1 MTKKNK
7 GHFAQKHPGVTLDE
21 MIAQE
26 IRAQVLEGGIFC
38 AIAFKIARDLSV
50 SPSDLGRNADLLE
63 LPILKCQLG
72 LFGYPPQG
80 KVVKPAQSM
89 APDLEKAIQEELVNG
104 RLSCA
109 AAFTLAAKCKV
120 PKMVISSACE
130 KMRIK
135 INSCQLGAF

>member
-1 MTKKNK
+1 MTRKNK

-21 MIAQE
+21 RIAQE
-26 IRAQVLEGGIFC
+26 IRAQVLEGGLFC
-38 AIAFKIARDLSV
+38 AIAFKIARDLSITPGDV
-50 SPSDLGRNADLLE
+50 GRSADLLE

-80 KVVKPAQSM
+80 KVVKPAESV

-104 RLSCA
+104 CISCSTVFA
-109 AAFTLAAKCKV
+109 LGAKCNI
-120 PKMVISSACE
+120 PKMVLSSACE
-130 KMRIK
+130 KMGIR

>member
-1 MTKKNK
+1 MTRENK
-7 GHFAQKHPGVTLDE
+7 GHFAQKHTDARLNE
-21 MIAQE
+21 KIAQA
-26 IRAQVLEGGIFC
+26 IRSEVIEGELFC
-38 AIAFKIARDLSV
+38 ANAFKIAGDLSV
-50 SPSDLGRNADLLE
+50 KPGDVGRNADLLE
-63 LPILKCQLG
+63 IPIVKCQLG

-80 KVVKPAQSM
+80 KVVKPAESV
-89 APDLEKAIQEELVNG
+89 ATDLEEAIQKELVNG

-135 INSCQLGAF
+135 INSCQLGTF

>member
-21 MIAQE
+21 RIAQE
-26 IRAQVLEGGIFC
+26 IRAQVLEGGLFC
-38 AIAFKIARDLSV
+38 AIAFKIAGDLSIT
-50 SPSDLGRNADLLE
+50 LGDIGRSADLLE

-72 LFGYPPQG
+72 LFGYPPQK
-80 KVVKPAQSM
+80 KVVKPAESV
-89 APDLEKAIQEELVNG
+89 APDLEKAIQKALVNG

-109 AAFTLAAKCKV
+109 AAFTLAAKFKV
-120 PKMVISSACE
+120 PKMMVSSACE
-130 KMRIK
+130 KMMIK

>member
-1 MTKKNK
+1 MTEKDK
-7 GHFAQKHPGVTLDE
+7 GHFARKHPGVTLDE
-21 MIAQE
+21 GIAQE
-26 IRAQVLEGGIFC
+26 IRAQVLEGGLFC
-38 AIAFKIARDLSV
+38 AIAFKIARDLSITPGDV
-50 SPSDLGRNADLLE
+50 GRSADLLE

-72 LFGYPPQG
+72 LFGYPPQRR
-80 KVVKPAQSM
+80 VVKPAESV
-89 APDLEKAIQEELVNG
+89 APDLEEAIQKELVNG

-135 INSCQLGAF
+135 INSCQLGTF